1 VVRHLGALDEAS
13 IRAELAQDPSHQT
26 DPLLNAAQI
35 ADVLDRRATILSYIA
50 ALIEE
55 RGEDEVLFFP

>member
-1 VVRHLGALDEAS
+1 LEALDEAS
-13 IRAELAQDPSHQT
+13 IRAELSRDPSHRT
-26 DPLLNAAQI
+26 DPLLNAVQI